1 MEKTLYLNNEI
12 EELILNKKQKYFR
25 VAYSIVLN
33 KEDAEDA
40 LQEAYT
46 SAIANISKLRNKE
59 YFETWFYRILV
70 NSCKKIIKKRN
81 PFNVVHSEY
90 FKTDN
95 SDYVEDKIYL
105 EELLKLLDVE
115 HRQVVILKYVEQL
128 SIKEISNK
136 LDIPEGTVKSR
147 LFYAIEKIRIQLKR
161 KDEGL

>member
-59 YFETWFYRILV
+59 YFETWFYHILV
-70 NSCKKIIKKRN
+70 NSCKK
-81 PFNVVHSEY
+81 
-90 FKTDN
+90 
-95 SDYVEDKIYL
+95 
-105 EELLKLLDVE
+105 
-115 HRQVVILKYVEQL
+115 
-128 SIKEISNK
+128 
-136 LDIPEGTVKSR
+136 
-147 LFYAIEKIRIQLKR
+147 
-161 KDEGL
+161 

>member
-1 MEKTLYLNNEI
+1 MGKTLSSNNEI

-25 VAYSIVLN
+25 IAYSIVLN

-46 SAIANISKLRNKE
+46 SSSGNFSKLHDKE

-70 NSCKKIIKKRN
+70 NLFKKIIKKRN
-81 PFNVVHSEY
+81 SIHTVHADY
-90 FKTDN
+90 FKLDN

-115 HRQVVILKYVEQL
+115 HRQVLILKYVEQL

-161 KDEGL
+161 KDDSL

>member
-59 YFETWFYRILV
+59 YFETWFIAYLLIHV
-70 NSCKKIIKKRN
+70 KNNKK
-81 PFNVVHSEY
+81 
-90 FKTDN
+90 
-95 SDYVEDKIYL
+95 
-105 EELLKLLDVE
+105 
-115 HRQVVILKYVEQL
+115 
-128 SIKEISNK
+128 
-136 LDIPEGTVKSR
+136 KS
-147 LFYAIEKIRIQLKR
+147 F
-161 KDEGL
+161 

>member
-70 NSCKKIIKKRN
+70 NSCKK
-81 PFNVVHSEY
+81 
-90 FKTDN
+90 
-95 SDYVEDKIYL
+95 
-105 EELLKLLDVE
+105 
-115 HRQVVILKYVEQL
+115 
-128 SIKEISNK
+128 
-136 LDIPEGTVKSR
+136 
-147 LFYAIEKIRIQLKR
+147 
-161 KDEGL
+161 